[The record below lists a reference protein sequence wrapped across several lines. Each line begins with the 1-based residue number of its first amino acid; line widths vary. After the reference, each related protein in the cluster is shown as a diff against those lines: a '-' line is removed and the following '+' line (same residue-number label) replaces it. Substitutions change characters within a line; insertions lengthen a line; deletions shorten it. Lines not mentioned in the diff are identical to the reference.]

1 MNTTTLENNEIKMF
15 GTTAKNVEQSFAT
28 AYNINM
34 RLAGMLSDAQE
45 LLSAGNADQA
55 NQIINQ
61 VKHCI
66 FEYTDTRN
74 WIQAQKQD

>member
-1 MNTTTLENNEIKMF
+1 MSNYENKMF
-15 GTTAKNVEQSFAT
+15 GSSVESVEANFRT

-45 LLSAGNADQA
+45 LIAMGNTEQA
-55 NQIINQ
+55 NQILNR
-61 VKHCI
+61 VKYYF

-74 WIQAQKQD
+74 SVSAQKLTENV

>member
-1 MNTTTLENNEIKMF
+1 MSNYENKMF
-15 GTTAKNVEQSFAT
+15 GTSIDSIEANFKT

-34 RLAGMLSDAQE
+34 RLAGMLSDVQE
-45 LLSAGNADQA
+45 LISMGKKEQA

-61 VKHCI
+61 VKHYF

-74 WIQAQKQD
+74 EVLAQKQTENV

>member
-1 MNTTTLENNEIKMF
+1 MNEIKMF
-15 GTTAKNVEQSFAT
+15 GTSVDSVESSFAT

-34 RLAGMLSDAQE
+34 RLAGMLSDVQE
-45 LLSAGNADQA
+45 LISMGKTDQA

-61 VKHCI
+61 VKHYF

-74 WIQAQKQD
+74 SVSAQKLTENV